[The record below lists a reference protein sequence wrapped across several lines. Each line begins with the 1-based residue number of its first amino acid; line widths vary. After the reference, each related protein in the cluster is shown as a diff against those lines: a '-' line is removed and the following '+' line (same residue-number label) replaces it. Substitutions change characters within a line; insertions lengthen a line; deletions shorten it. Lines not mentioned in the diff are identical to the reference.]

1 MDLVIL
7 KPAIRDNMQLTKE
20 ESITYI
26 GGAKL
31 TAALITAVTTL
42 VKSLYEWGQNF
53 GSTVRRLI
61 NKTSC

>member
-1 MDLVIL
+1 
-7 KPAIRDNMQLTKE
+7 MQLTKE